1 MEMGLRARL
10 GEGLCRVFVPGVH
23 TAAKELWHPAF
34 ESHSIRCAGALGG
47 PQCPIQAGGIELHLH
62 GIGVDYL

>member
-1 MEMGLRARL
+1 MGLRARL
-10 GEGLCRVFVPGVH
+10 GERLWRVFMPDVH

-34 ESHSIRCAGALGG
+34 ESHSIRCAGALDG

>member
-1 MEMGLRARL
+1 MSD
-10 GEGLCRVFVPGVH
+10 VH
-23 TAAKELWHPAF
+23 TGAKELWHPAF

-62 GIGVDYL
+62 EIDVDHL